1 MEAVLFAE
9 LRLRPASRSC
19 KDIFYVYYMDRED
32 MVLTISSQEL
42 QKQIGEAQ
50 IEAAKAP
57 VIVTSHGRPRSVL
70 MSVDEF
76 VRLKELAGEP
86 VVIDGLRKRAMTLR
100 ASVDELGYDVADPHA
115 AILRMA
121 RDANSGRTRAAVQ
134 AELAA
139 VRRRY
144 GGNPR

>member
-1 MEAVLFAE
+1 M
-9 LRLRPASRSC
+9 
-19 KDIFYVYYMDRED
+19 
-32 MVLTISSQEL
+32 LTISSQEL
-42 QKQIGEAQ
+42 QKQIGAAQ
-50 IEAAKAP
+50 LEAAKAP

-76 VRLKELAGEP
+76 IRLKELAGEP
-86 VVIDGLRKRAMTLR
+86 VAVDGLRKRAMTLR
-100 ASVDELGYDVADPHA
+100 ASSDELGYDVSDPHA

-121 RDANSGRTRAAVQ
+121 RDANSGRTRTAVQ